1 MLQGERIR
9 PFPVWPPLAEN
20 ERSLIW
26 QRGKLGSENLSPFFL
41 SHFRG
46 ALHYSDPNSLY
57 SSSAFFCCRWIS
69 RSRIGLC
76 EIGTAGGEDSSRSSA
91 IAAYLLAKAR
101 YRPAASGS
109 FDSVANWWQRPAS
122 LRKYSALRMNGSSAL
137 SIGGQTAESSNRFQ
151 SRDLPRPWA
160 YPSNARL
167 LLSANRQD
175 GITTTGWFLSPP
187 EMP

>member
-1 MLQGERIR
+1 
-9 PFPVWPPLAEN
+9 
-20 ERSLIW
+20 
-26 QRGKLGSENLSPFFL
+26 
-41 SHFRG
+41 
-46 ALHYSDPNSLY
+46 
-57 SSSAFFCCRWIS
+57 
-69 RSRIGLC
+69 
-76 EIGTAGGEDSSRSSA
+76 
-91 IAAYLLAKAR
+91 
-101 YRPAASGS
+101 
-109 FDSVANWWQRPAS
+109 
-122 LRKYSALRMNGSSAL
+122 MNGSSAL